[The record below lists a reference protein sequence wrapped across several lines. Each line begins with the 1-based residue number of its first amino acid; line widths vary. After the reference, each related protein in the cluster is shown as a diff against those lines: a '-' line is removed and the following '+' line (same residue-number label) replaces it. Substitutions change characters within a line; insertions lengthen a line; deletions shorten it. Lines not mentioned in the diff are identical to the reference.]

1 MIIYT
6 YIYLLLCFKNGP
18 PSRLLPPALKES
30 PAKTVSA
37 IAVNGEDED
46 RGHMSDVCLKFLC
59 PIV

>member
-46 RGHMSDVCLKFLC
+46 RGHMSDVCLKFPC